1 MKQYEEVDVA
11 VWIAAAAMTYDIYR
25 KQVKLYDGDINIYKF
40 YIKQS
45 DIRKKAKDICTKKI
59 EPARTSYHYNAD
71 NSNNKNTYNYFREKN
86 DLRRVTYAGE
96 LNGNREYP
104 DEIQNILNDKVNTVD
119 GEINIADILNF
130 IKGEYKDCIVNN
142 EKTGLRYILDFL
154 YKYAKHIY
162 RSPDKEIDPDKKR
175 EFENI
180 SYRGNKSVSILEEI
194 CQNFEDQD
202 YKINSTSS
210 WMVPKQESEVK
221 HYLWIQIKN
230 IKKMHL
236 SSSISIFAENEN
248 GDVRFRV
255 ALEIKDKDSKE
266 DDYIRHNRFLNY
278 LNIDSEDFEYF
289 GTRNKDINLKDLSK
303 DSIKKYIQ
311 EVKERKANKIQIGKT
326 IDYDYIKNNSADD
339 VISIM
344 KDTVNK
350 LKKYYEIAVQ
360 EGDEIQVSATKYNNS
375 PKNIILYGPP
385 GTGKTYNVCNKALEI
400 IDYEKYKDIINNPL
414 KRDELVKEFNK
425 LKEDG
430 IIGFCTFHQSYSY
443 EDFVEGLRSDG
454 SGGFEPKG
462 GIFKQLCE
470 SASVKAQTELPKY
483 KFDQNQ
489 ISVHKMSLGD
499 TSSKEDTI
507 YEYCIKNNCVSLG
520 WGRDI
525 DYTNCKDIYEVKE
538 VFKQNN
544 PDSVG
549 KDFDINAINR
559 FKNIIQE
566 GDLVIISQG
575 NHKARA
581 IGKVIGDYNYDPNTE
596 IRYNHFRKVEWLYNG
611 EAIDVKGILKDK
623 VFSQQSIYTFYNED
637 LKFDN
642 IKELISEKPIENK
655 SKNYVLIID
664 EINRGNISKIF
675 GELITLI
682 EEDKRIG
689 ERNELKVT
697 LPYSNES
704 FGVPNNL
711 YIIGT
716 MNTADRSIALLDT
729 ALRRR
734 FDFVEYMP
742 NEELLSTDAEGINVS
757 KLLKT
762 INDRIE
768 FLIDREHTIGHAY
781 FIKENL
787 TFEDL
792 VSIMKNKIIPLLQEY
807 FYEDF
812 EKIEMVLGGSGK
824 AFNNNYL
831 LNKTTIKASSLFKSN
846 QTVMYPD
853 KVKYSVV
860 DHPSREA
867 FIRIYDDPKDKASN
881 NTNTLDGE

>member
-1 MKQYEEVDVA
+1 MED
-11 VWIAAAAMTYDIYR
+11 
-25 KQVKLYDGDINIYKF
+25 
-40 YIKQS
+40 
-45 DIRKKAKDICTKKI
+45 
-59 EPARTSYHYNAD
+59 
-71 NSNNKNTYNYFREKN
+71 
-86 DLRRVTYAGE
+86 
-96 LNGNREYP
+96 
-104 DEIQNILNDKVNTVD
+104 
-119 GEINIADILNF
+119 
-130 IKGEYKDCIVNN
+130 
-142 EKTGLRYILDFL
+142 
-154 YKYAKHIY
+154 
-162 RSPDKEIDPDKKR
+162 
-175 EFENI
+175 I
-180 SYRGNKSVSILEEI
+180 SY
-194 CQNFEDQD
+194 
-202 YKINSTSS
+202 KI
-210 WMVPKQESEVK
+210 WGDFYQE
-221 HYLWIQIKN
+221 
-230 IKKMHL
+230 
-236 SSSISIFAENEN
+236 F
-248 GDVRFRV
+248 
-255 ALEIKDKDSKE
+255 
-266 DDYIRHNRFLNY
+266 
-278 LNIDSEDFEYF
+278 
-289 GTRNKDINLKDLSK
+289 
-303 DSIKKYIQ
+303 
-311 EVKERKANKIQIGKT
+311 ANKILQYKNNRKDLITIIRKVYDNINIKLPTLEKDNNIVDIDPFTVFGLFNKGIKDENRTIIITEFAKLLNINLEVPTDFSGIPLLNNMSSTFYKFEGYRKEYDIDNLWKVFEYAIKYDENPNDEDEANLINYYDKT
-326 IDYDYIKNNSADD
+326 LSQKGVKWKLSMGLFWIRPYRYINLDEQNRTFICNEKNNLNTVKSIFPNIEKGHVPNGEQYIAISNECKRLVDSGNYKFKNFIEMSHCSWINKSNNPPADYIVDTKEREEIKVIIRNNK
-339 VISIM
+339 M
-344 KDTVNK
+344 
-350 LKKYYEIAVQ
+350 
-360 EGDEIQVSATKYNNS
+360 
-375 PKNIILYGPP
+375 PKNTILYGPP

-454 SGGFEPKG
+454 SGGFEPKD

-489 ISVHKMSLGD
+489 ISAHKMSLGD

-525 DYTNCKDIYEVKE
+525 DYTNCKDRYEVKE

-544 PDSVG
+544 PDSTG

-611 EAIDVKGILKDK
+611 EAIDVKRILKDK

-742 NEELLSTDAEGINVS
+742 NEKLLSTDAEGINVS

-768 FLIDREHTIGHAY
+768 FLIDRDHTIGHAY

-807 FYEDF
+807 FYDDF

-831 LNKTTIKASSLFKSN
+831 INKTTIKASSLFKKN

-860 DHPSREA
+860 DYPSREA
-867 FIRIYDDPKDKASN
+867 FIRIYDDSKDKASN

>member
-1 MKQYEEVDVA
+1 MKKYDHVENS
-11 VWIAAAAMTYDIYR
+11 VWLATSILAYNCYVNQR
-25 KQVKLYDGDINIYKF
+25 ENNNIDPIKF
-40 YIKQS
+40 YFTQS
-45 DIRKKAKDICTKKI
+45 EIIAQTGKICTKDI
-59 EPARTSYHYNAD
+59 HNARVSQHCNAD
-71 NSNNKNTYNYFREKN
+71 HYDNTYNYLRAKGA
-86 DLRRVTYAGE
+86 LRRVTYIGE
-96 LNGNREYP
+96 LDGEKEYP
-104 DEIQNILNDKVNTVD
+104 VKLDLDDKVETLD
-119 GEINIADILNF
+119 GEKSIKNIIEFLSN
-130 IKGEYKDCIVNN
+130 EYKAIIN
-142 EKTGLRYILDFL
+142 EYEKNKLKEILDFL
-154 YKYAKHIY
+154 KEYSCKPYKNPANESNLAEKDRLEALKSKGQNAISVFKDMCLSLEDENYKNKLSSKWLDGSNRY
-162 RSPDKEIDPDKKR
+162 VRNYLWSELKREDKK
-175 EFENI
+175 E
-180 SYRGNKSVSILEEI
+180 L
-194 CQNFEDQD
+194 
-202 YKINSTSS
+202 
-210 WMVPKQESEVK
+210 P
-221 HYLWIQIKN
+221 
-230 IKKMHL
+230 
-236 SSSISIFAENEN
+236 SSISVFAEKEDNK
-248 GDVRFRV
+248 VRFRLS
-255 ALEIKDKDSKE
+255 LEIRVEDSNE
-266 DDYIRHNRFLNY
+266 EEYIRHNRFLNY
-278 LNIDSEDFEYF
+278 INVDEEDFEYF
-289 GTRNKDINLKDLSK
+289 GTRNKDINLEALSNE
-303 DSIKKYIQ
+303 SIKEYIQ

-326 IDYDYIKNNSADD
+326 VDYDYVKNNSAND

-360 EGDEIQVSATKYNNS
+360 EGDEIQVSVTKDNNS
-375 PKNIILYGPP
+375 PKNTILYGPP

-400 IDYEKYKDIINNPL
+400 IDHEKYKDIINNSS
-414 KRDELVKEFNK
+414 KRDEVVKEFNK

-430 IIGFCTFHQSYSY
+430 LIGFCTFHQSYSY
-443 EDFVEGLRSDG
+443 EDFVEGLRSDRN
-454 SGGFEPKG
+454 GGFEPKD

-483 KFDQNQ
+483 EFDQNQ
-489 ISVHKMSLGD
+489 IAVHKMSLGD
-499 TSSKEDTI
+499 TSSKEDNI
-507 YEYCIKNNCVSLG
+507 YEYCIKNNCISLG
-520 WGRDI
+520 WGENI
-525 DYTNCKDIYEVKE
+525 DYSNCNDRESIKQIFKE
-538 VFKQNN
+538 NFPESSDN
-544 PDSVG
+544 S
-549 KDFDINAINR
+549 FDINAINR
-559 FKNIIQE
+559 FKHIIQE

-581 IGKVIGDYNYDPNTE
+581 IGKITGDYYYDSNTE

-611 EAIDVKGILKDK
+611 EAIDVKRILKDK

-655 SKNYVLIID
+655 AKNYVLIID

-697 LPYSNES
+697 LPYSNEF

-734 FDFVEYMP
+734 FDFEEYMP
-742 NEELLSTDAEGINVS
+742 NEELLSKDVEGINVS

-768 FLIDREHTIGHAY
+768 FLIDRDHTIGHAY

-787 TFEDL
+787 TFEDI

-807 FYEDF
+807 FYDDF

-831 LNKTTIKASSLFKSN
+831 LNKTTIKASSLFKTN
-846 QTVMYPD
+846 QTFMYPD
-853 KVKYSVV
+853 QVKYSVV
-860 DHPSREA
+860 EKPSREA
-867 FIRIYDDPKDKASN
+867 FIRIYDDIKDEALD
-881 NTNTLDGE
+881 NTTTLDGE

>member
-1 MKQYEEVDVA
+1 MKKYDHVEDS
-11 VWIAAAAMTYDIYR
+11 VWLATSILAYNCYVNQR
-25 KQVKLYDGDINIYKF
+25 ENNNNNIDPIKF
-40 YIKQS
+40 YFTQS
-45 DIRKKAKDICTKKI
+45 EIIVQAGRICTKDI
-59 EPARTSYHYNAD
+59 HNARVSQHCNAD
-71 NSNNKNTYNYFREKN
+71 HYDNTYNYLRAKGA
-86 DLRRVTYAGE
+86 LRRVTYIGE
-96 LNGNREYP
+96 LDGEKEYP
-104 DEIQNILNDKVNTVD
+104 VKLDLDDKVETLD
-119 GEINIADILNF
+119 GEKSIKNIIEFLSN
-130 IKGEYKDCIVNN
+130 EYKAIIN
-142 EKTGLRYILDFL
+142 EYEKNKLKEILDFL
-154 YKYAKHIY
+154 KEYSCKPYKNPANESNLAEKDRLEALKSKGQNAISVFKDMCLSLEDENYKNKLSSKWLDGSNRY
-162 RSPDKEIDPDKKR
+162 VRNYLWSELKREDKK
-175 EFENI
+175 E
-180 SYRGNKSVSILEEI
+180 L
-194 CQNFEDQD
+194 
-202 YKINSTSS
+202 
-210 WMVPKQESEVK
+210 P
-221 HYLWIQIKN
+221 
-230 IKKMHL
+230 
-236 SSSISIFAENEN
+236 SSISVFAEKEDNK
-248 GDVRFRV
+248 VRFRLS
-255 ALEIKDKDSKE
+255 LEIRVEDSNE
-266 DDYIRHNRFLNY
+266 EEYIRHNRFLNY
-278 LNIDSEDFEYF
+278 INVDEEDFEYF
-289 GTRNKDINLKDLSK
+289 GTRNKDINLEALSNE
-303 DSIKKYIQ
+303 SIKEYIQ

-326 IDYDYIKNNSADD
+326 IDYDYVKNNSAND

-360 EGDEIQVSATKYNNS
+360 EGDEIQVSVAKDNNS
-375 PKNIILYGPP
+375 PKNTILYGPP

-400 IDYEKYKDIINNPL
+400 IDHEKYKDIINNPS
-414 KRDELVKEFNK
+414 KRDEVVKEFNK

-430 IIGFCTFHQSYSY
+430 LIGFCTFHQSYSY
-443 EDFVEGLRSDG
+443 EDFVEGLRSDRN
-454 SGGFEPKG
+454 GGFEPKD
-462 GIFKQLCE
+462 GIFKQICE
-470 SASVKAQTELPKY
+470 SASVKAQIELPKY
-483 KFDQNQ
+483 EFDQNQ

-499 TSSKEDTI
+499 TSSKEDNI
-507 YEYCIKNNCVSLG
+507 YEYCIKNNCISLG

-525 DYTNCKDIYEVKE
+525 DYTKCKDIDKVKE
-538 VFKQNN
+538 AFKQNTLN
-544 PDSVG
+544 FEG
-549 KDFDINAINR
+549 EKFEINAINR

-575 NHKARA
+575 KHKARA
-581 IGKVIGDYNYDPNTE
+581 IGKITGDYYYDSNTE
-596 IRYNHFRKVEWLYNG
+596 IRYNHFRKVEWIYSG
-611 EAIDVKGILKDK
+611 EAIDVKRILKDK
-623 VFSQQSIYTFYNED
+623 LFSQISIYTLYNEH

-734 FDFVEYMP
+734 FDFIEYMP
-742 NEELLSTDAEGINVS
+742 NEELLSRDVEGINVS

-762 INDRIE
+762 INARIE
-768 FLIDREHTIGHAY
+768 FLLDRDHTIGHAY

-807 FYEDF
+807 FYDDF

-831 LNKTTIKASSLFKSN
+831 LNKTTIKASSLFKTN
-846 QTVMYPD
+846 QTFMYPD
-853 KVKYSVV
+853 QVKYNVV
-860 DHPSREA
+860 EKPSREA
-867 FIRIYDDPKDKASN
+867 FIRIYDDIKDEALDSA
-881 NTNTLDGE
+881 NTLDGE

>member
-1 MKQYEEVDVA
+1 MEGISYKIWGDFYQEFANKILQYKNNRKDLITIIRKV
-11 VWIAAAAMTYDIYR
+11 YDN
-25 KQVKLYDGDINIYKF
+25 INIKLPTLEKENNIVDIDPFTVFGLFNKGIKDENRTIIITEFAKLLNINLEVPTDFSGIPVLNNMSSTFYKF
-40 YIKQS
+40 
-45 DIRKKAKDICTKKI
+45 
-59 EPARTSYHYNAD
+59 E
-71 NSNNKNTYNYFREKN
+71 
-86 DLRRVTYAGE
+86 G
-96 LNGNREYP
+96 
-104 DEIQNILNDKVNTVD
+104 
-119 GEINIADILNF
+119 
-130 IKGEYKDCIVNN
+130 
-142 EKTGLRYILDFL
+142 
-154 YKYAKHIY
+154 Y
-162 RSPDKEIDPDKKR
+162 R
-175 EFENI
+175 
-180 SYRGNKSVSILEEI
+180 
-194 CQNFEDQD
+194 
-202 YKINSTSS
+202 
-210 WMVPKQESEVK
+210 
-221 HYLWIQIKN
+221 
-230 IKKMHL
+230 
-236 SSSISIFAENEN
+236 
-248 GDVRFRV
+248 
-255 ALEIKDKDSKE
+255 KE
-266 DDYIRHNRFLNY
+266 DD
-278 LNIDSEDFEYF
+278 IDNLWKVFEYAIKYDENPNDEDEVNLINYYDKTIAQKGVKWKLSMGLF
-289 GTRNKDINLKDLSK
+289 WIRPYRYINLDEQNRTFICNEKNNLNSVK
-303 DSIKKYIQ
+303 LIFPNIEKGHVPNGEQYIAISN
-311 EVKERKANKIQIGKT
+311 ECKRIVNSGNYKFKNFIEMSHCSWSDKSNNLPE
-326 IDYDYIKNNSADD
+326 DYIVGTK
-339 VISIM
+339 
-344 KDTVNK
+344 
-350 LKKYYEIAVQ
+350 
-360 EGDEIQVSATKYNNS
+360 EGDDAKVSSRNNEIS
-375 PKNIILYGPP
+375 KNTILYGPP

-400 IDYEKYKDIINNPL
+400 IDHEKYKDIIDNPS
-414 KRDELVKEFNK
+414 KRDEVVKEFNK

-430 IIGFCTFHQSYSY
+430 LIGFCTFHQSYSY

-454 SGGFEPKG
+454 SGGFEPKD

-483 KFDQNQ
+483 EFDQNQ
-489 ISVHKMSLGD
+489 VSVHKMSLGD
-499 TSSKEDTI
+499 TSSKEDNI

-520 WGRDI
+520 WGENI
-525 DYTNCKDIYEVKE
+525 DYSNCNDRESIKQIFKE
-538 VFKQNN
+538 NFPKSSDN
-544 PDSVG
+544 S
-549 KDFDINAINR
+549 FDINAINR
-559 FKNIIQE
+559 FKHIIQE

-581 IGKVIGDYNYDPNTE
+581 IGKITGDYYYDSNTE

-611 EAIDVKGILKDK
+611 EAIDVKRILKDK

-742 NEELLSTDAEGINVS
+742 NEELLSRDVEGINVS

-762 INDRIE
+762 INARIE
-768 FLIDREHTIGHAY
+768 FLLDRDHTIGHAY

-807 FYEDF
+807 FYDDF

-831 LNKTTIKASSLFKSN
+831 LNKTTIKASSLFKTN
-846 QTVMYPD
+846 QTFMYPD
-853 KVKYSVV
+853 QVKYSVV
-860 DHPSREA
+860 ENPSREA
-867 FIRIYDDPKDKASN
+867 FIRIYDDIKDEALD
-881 NTNTLDGE
+881 NTTTLDGE